1 MTVRST
7 NITTTEHRVAKETRW
22 RVNGHRGGVLWFTG
36 LSASG
41 KTTLAF
47 ELEQRL
53 FKMGYQVYVLDGDNI
68 RHGLSADLG
77 FSPGDRGEHI
87 RRIGEVAALFAD
99 AGYIVIP
106 AFISPYRRDRELA
119 RQAGGDAFH
128 EIHLTASLEVCEGRD
143 PKGLYKKARR
153 GDIPEFTG
161 ISAPY
166 ESPGHPELAIN
177 TGTLSVEE
185 SLAILLEYVDHA
197 FAVPEEAISG
207 GAALAP

>member
-7 NITTTEHRVAKETRW
+7 NITTTEHRVARETRW
-22 RVNGHRGGVLWFTG
+22 RANGHRGGVLWFTG

-53 FKMGYQVYVLDGDNI
+53 FKKGYQVYVLDGDNI

-77 FSPGDRGEHI
+77 FSPKDRGENI

-99 AGYIVIP
+99 AGYIVIS

-119 RQAGGDAFH
+119 RQVGGEAFH

-177 TGTLSVEE
+177 TGILSVEE

-197 FAVPEEAISG
+197 FAVPAEAISDR
-207 GAALAP
+207 AALAP

>member
-7 NITTTEHRVAKETRW
+7 NITTTEHGVAKEARW
-22 RVNGHRGGVLWFTG
+22 RANGHRGGVLWLTG

-47 ELEQRL
+47 ELERRL
-53 FKMGYQVYVLDGDNI
+53 FKKGCQVYVLDGDNI

-77 FSPGDRGEHI
+77 FSPDDRGENI

-106 AFISPYRRDRELA
+106 AFISPYRRDRQLA

-128 EIHLTASLEVCEGRD
+128 EVHLTASLEVCERRD
-143 PKGLYKKARR
+143 PKGLYQKARR

-166 ESPGHPELAIN
+166 ESPDHPELAID

-185 SLAILLEYVDHA
+185 SLAVLLEYVDRA
-197 FAVPEEAISG
+197 FAVPEEAATGS
-207 GAALAP
+207 AALGS

>member
-1 MTVRST
+1 MDLKVIWEMST
-7 NITTTEHRVAKETRW
+7 NITTTEHRVAEEARW
-22 RVNGHRGGVLWFTG
+22 RANGHRGGVLWFTG

-53 FKMGYQVYVLDGDNI
+53 FKKGYQVYVLDGDNI

-77 FSPGDRGEHI
+77 FSPGDRGENI

-119 RQAGGDAFH
+119 RQAAGGGKPFTPAPCKPPPSAGGGYVLH
-128 EIHLTASLEVCEGRD
+128 SRRPVPPWQAGRMVRRRTTIPGRSTRCLTKD
-143 PKGLYKKARR
+143 
-153 GDIPEFTG
+153 
-161 ISAPY
+161 
-166 ESPGHPELAIN
+166 SPNRNI
-177 TGTLSVEE
+177 
-185 SLAILLEYVDHA
+185 
-197 FAVPEEAISG
+197 
-207 GAALAP
+207 